1 MQPSLMRHLLAWTL
15 GALLVVWAGFI
26 VMGFRT
32 GLHEADEQTD
42 GHLASVAALLL
53 DLPGSERPRP
63 DERRAAPVVARPEL
77 KSHDYQQSMSVV
89 IWNHEGEVLRHE
101 GEGPVP
107 PFSNEEGFADLSF
120 GVPKVLWRTFA
131 RWDRGERPRRVMVM
145 IKEQERDDLA
155 WDIATQIAEPG
166 FWLLPAIAL
175 VLGLAVRRGLRP
187 LYELSQ
193 DVHALDVQHDT
204 ALVARHP
211 QAEFKEVVD
220 AINLLMRRHEAALAR
235 ERQLAD
241 ELAHELRTPLASL
254 TLHARSL
261 RGALDEAERAESM
274 RRIEADALRAGE
286 VLSEVLALARAS
298 RSELAEA
305 AQSVDVAELARHVV
319 AGFAQAAH
327 ESGHELSFAGPD
339 QLSMQGRPVLIE
351 LALRNLVENALAHT
365 PPGTTVEVRLDPE
378 GRWLQVSDN
387 GRPAAPASG
396 VAPDKPGGR
405 SLGLGLGHRVVEKV
419 AAIHGGTFARL
430 DAPGGAGAAFRLSFG
445 DAMRLQPQPSVG

>member
-1 MQPSLMRHLLAWTL
+1 MSQPSLMRHLLAWTL
-15 GALLVVWAGFI
+15 GALVVVWAGFI
-26 VMGFRT
+26 GMGFRT
-32 GLHEADEQTD
+32 GVHEADELTD

-53 DLPGSERPRP
+53 NLPGSERARP
-63 DERRAAPVVARPEL
+63 DDRSTAALVARPEL
-77 KSHDYQQSMSVV
+77 KSHDYQQSMSIV
-89 IWNHEGEVLRHE
+89 IWNHEGDVLRHE

-107 PFSNEEGFADLSF
+107 PFSQEEGFADLSF
-120 GVPKVLWRTFA
+120 GVPKVTWRTFA
-131 RWDRGERPRRVMVM
+131 RSDRGERPRRVMVM
-145 IKEQERDDLA
+145 IKEEERDGLA
-155 WDIATQIAEPG
+155 WDIAMQIAEPG

-211 QAEFKEVVD
+211 QAEFKEVVE

-261 RGALDEAERAESM
+261 RGSLDETERAESLH
-274 RRIEADALRAGE
+274 RIEADALRAGE

-305 AQSVDVAELARHVV
+305 AQSVDVAELARDVV
-319 AGFAQAAH
+319 AGFAQDAH
-327 ESGHELSFAGPD
+327 ESGHDLSFAGPER
-339 QLSMQGRPVLIE
+339 LAMKGHPVLIE
-351 LALRNLVENALAHT
+351 LALRNLVENALNHT
-365 PPGTTVEVRLDPE
+365 PAGTRVEVRLDAD

-387 GRPAAPASG
+387 GRVQAPA
-396 VAPDKPGGR
+396 VAPDKRAGR
-405 SLGLGLGHRVVEKV
+405 TLGLGLGHRVAEKV

-430 DAPGGAGAAFRLSFG
+430 DTPGGTGAAFRLSFG
-445 DAMRLQPQPSVG
+445 DAIRLQPEASAG